1 MLTFGQFK
9 DGQATKASSTEGK
22 FHCRASQLT
31 IDQNGFAK
39 EVSVLMRNIP
49 NAFKSAIEAGKP
61 VADVFPNMANAS
73 IRTVHSVEQSYDSQ
87 QPMINPS
94 TNEVLTHLGAPIYRE
109 TVLTFTN
116 EADELL
122 VSDQALAAQ
131 GQSVSVTE
139 DSVEDAL

>member
-9 DGQATKASSTEGK
+9 DGQPTKDSSTEGK

-39 EVSVLMRNIP
+39 EVSVLIRNIP
-49 NAFKSAIEAGKP
+49 NAFKASIESGKP
-61 VADVFPNMANAS
+61 VQDVFPNMANAS
-73 IRTVHSVEQSYDSQ
+73 IRTVHSVEQSYENQ
-87 QPMINPS
+87 EPMINPS
-94 TNEVLTHLGAPIYRE
+94 TSEVLTHKGSPIYRE

-122 VSDQALAAQ
+122 VSDQALEATGSA
-131 GQSVSVTE
+131 VTTSE
-139 DSVEDAL
+139 ESVEDAL